1 MPPILNAQSVTKQ
14 FGAKPLFK
22 DISLTVEDSDR
33 IGLIGP
39 NGAGKSTLLA
49 LLAGQVE
56 PDSGELAVRKRA
68 RAAYV
73 PQDSRFA
80 AGLSVRQVLENALA
94 AANVNEAEREGR
106 LRELAG
112 RAGFADLDAEA
123 ASLSGGW
130 RKRLAIV
137 EAMVIEPDVM
147 LLDEPTNHLDLAG
160 IEWLEE
166 LLANSPFAAVT
177 VSHDRYF
184 LESTSSQIVEL
195 NRIFT
200 DGLFRVKGTFSRF
213 LEEKQAY
220 LESQSRQQESLRN
233 RVRTEI
239 EWLRRGPKARTTK
252 SKARID
258 TANAMIGQLASM
270 DSRTTVNSVGID
282 FEASMRK
289 TKRLVEFD
297 NVTCAIPADA
307 TTDEPV
313 APVSGPAVVRASGP
327 HRGSLVKGYDMPGSP
342 ATGPSRRGGF
352 SRADA
357 TTKNDGDLA
366 PANAPAPRTLFTGLN
381 FILKA
386 GMKVGLVGP
395 NGSGKTTLLRL
406 LRGEIE
412 PAAGTIKRAEA
423 LRLVYLSQMRDLD
436 ESLTLRRALAS
447 EGDGVNYQGRI
458 IHVASWASRF
468 LFTGEQLNQP
478 VRNLSGGE
486 RARVL
491 IAKLMLEPADVL
503 LLDEPTNDLDI
514 PSLEILEDN
523 LLEFPGALVLV
534 THDRYLLN
542 RVSSIVLGLDGRGS
556 IAQFADFAQWEDW
569 LAEQDAAQSSAQ
581 NAAQSGKTQRRA
593 DGSVSAKQ
601 SQANSSNPA
610 NSASSAKKKLSYLE
624 AREFAIIEEKVE
636 ESDARLHAARERVE
650 HPEIASDAAA
660 LQQALAELDAAQH
673 ESDALYS
680 RWAELTEKAG

>member
-1 MPPILNAQSVTKQ
+1 MPQRKNLGAMPPILNAQSVTKQ
-14 FGAKPLFK
+14 FGATPLFRN
-22 DISLTVEDSDR
+22 ISLTVEEGDR

-49 LLAGQVE
+49 ILAGQVE

-80 AGLSVRQVLENALA
+80 PGLSIRQILESALA
-94 AANVNEAEREGR
+94 AAHVNESPNESNAREGR

-123 ASLSGGW
+123 AALSGGW
-130 RKRLAIV
+130 RKRLAIT
-137 EAMVIEPDVM
+137 EALVGEPEVM

-160 IEWLEE
+160 IEWLEA
-166 LLANSPFAAVT
+166 LMTNSSFAAVT

-184 LESTSSQIVEL
+184 LESTCTEIVEL
-195 NRIFT
+195 NRIFAG
-200 DGLFRVKGTFSRF
+200 GLLRVKGNFSRF

-258 TANAMIGQLASM
+258 TANAMIGQLAAM
-270 DSRTTVNSVGID
+270 DSRTTVNTAGID
-282 FEASMRK
+282 FDASLRK
-289 TKRLVEFD
+289 TKRLVEF
-297 NVTCAIPADA
+297 
-307 TTDEPV
+307 TDV
-313 APVSGPAVVRASGP
+313 ACDVPDSETMHDS
-327 HRGSLVKGYDMPGSP
+327 SP
-342 ATGPSRRGGF
+342 KSEKRQRR
-352 SRADA
+352 
-357 TTKNDGDLA
+357 
-366 PANAPAPRTLFTGLN
+366 LFTGLN
-381 FILKA
+381 FILAA

-412 PAAGTIKRAEA
+412 AAEGTIRRADA
-423 LRLVYLSQMRDLD
+423 LRLVYFSQTRELD
-436 ESLTLRRALAS
+436 ESLTLRRALAP
-447 EGDGVNYQGRI
+447 EGDSVVYQGRMV
-458 IHVASWASRF
+458 HVASWAARF

-478 VRNLSGGE
+478 VSNLSGGE

-514 PSLEILEDN
+514 PTLEILEEN
-523 LLEFPGALVLV
+523 LLDFPGALVLV

-542 RVSSIVLGLDGRGS
+542 RVASTVLGLDGRGHTGL
-556 IAQFADFAQWEDW
+556 FADYAQWEDW
-569 LAEQDAAQSSAQ
+569 IEEQENLEQGKSVRKPDGDTAVQRTGAEGVAG
-581 NAAQSGKTQRRA
+581 SG
-593 DGSVSAKQ
+593 
-601 SQANSSNPA
+601 
-610 NSASSAKKKLSYLE
+610 AKKKLSYLD
-624 AREFAIIEEKVE
+624 AREFATIELRVE
-636 ESDARLHAARERVE
+636 ESDARLAAARARVE
-650 HPEIASDAAA
+650 DPEIATDAAA
-660 LQQALAELDAAQH
+660 LQKALKELDAAQH
-673 ESDALYS
+673 ENDTLYA
-680 RWAELTEKAG
+680 RWAELTDKAV